1 MQPLVSAMILA
12 GPPSSR
18 CRGNDRYHSLMT
30 GSSRPSDA
38 GAGSEQR
45 LAASGGTAR
54 ASAWW
59 LGGRGGLERGL
70 DGVGDE
76 LCGLRVDG
84 DVPAEQH
91 ATDDLPGVP
100 WPGPWHVHRTRSYS
114 SSAPHPAS
122 RSSPPSRSLTS
133 SWVSSASVHG
143 PSSCRRQ
150 PLQAASPSRTRPGL
164 AHATS

>member
-1 MQPLVSAMILA
+1 
-12 GPPSSR
+12 
-18 CRGNDRYHSLMT
+18 MT
-30 GSSRPSDA
+30 GSSRPSGA

-45 LAASGGTAR
+45 LADGGGTAR

-76 LCGLRVDG
+76 LRGLRIDG

-100 WPGPWHVHRTRSYS
+100 WPGPWHVHRTRSDS
-114 SSAPHPAS
+114 SSVPHPAS
-122 RSSPPSRSLTS
+122 RSSPPSRSFTS
-133 SWVSSASVHG
+133 SWVSSV
-143 PSSCRRQ
+143 SSMAAHDADRWR
-150 PLQAASPSRTRPGL
+150 PLQAASPKLAAVRSYSGSPGIRVKPPL
-164 AHATS
+164 